1 MRRSDV
7 TSLRKKRVTTTVVG
21 IAIATGLL
29 VGCSDKVKEPFRDAK
44 RGVGNE
50 SPADTGS
57 MPDGFSN
64 YATKCDR
71 PGIRVY
77 VIFKGDKS
85 YGDIAVI
92 ADPTCR

>member
-1 MRRSDV
+1 MNS
-7 TSLRKKRVTTTVVG
+7 TRKRQAVV
-21 IAIATGLL
+21 ATIGLTLAGGLL
-29 VGCSDKVKEPFRDAK
+29 VGCSDKMKEPFRDAP
-44 RGVGNE
+44 RGVNNGG
-50 SPADTGS
+50 PADTGS

-77 VIFKGDKS
+77 VVFKGNKS

-92 ADPTCR
+92 ADPSCK